1 MPSGKS
7 LRLEVLAPARVHWSA
22 DGWRTPQDA
31 DTRDTCLGVHVVDL
45 PTERLPASG
54 QVVFTFYWVH
64 AERWEGTDFEVN
76 VEGG

>member
-1 MPSGKS
+1 
-7 LRLEVLAPARVHWSA
+7 
-22 DGWRTPQDA
+22 
-31 DTRDTCLGVHVVDL
+31 VVDL